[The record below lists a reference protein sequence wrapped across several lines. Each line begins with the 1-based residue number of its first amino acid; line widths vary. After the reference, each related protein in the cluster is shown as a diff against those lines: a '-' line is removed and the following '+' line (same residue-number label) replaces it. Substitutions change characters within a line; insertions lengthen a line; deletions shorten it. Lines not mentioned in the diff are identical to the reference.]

1 MHSIHYNNSIAII
14 AFCFAVLITLLTLW
28 FIIELKRER
37 TDLADLAFTYD
48 DASQKSIY
56 ESSVRAL
63 LRDTERERKE
73 LNALTEGHDPVEV
86 IRMLED
92 MAKRTGVTLLV
103 EAVSPGGVS
112 SDDPSLSSFLI
123 IVRVTSAFDKIHH
136 FISLVSSLQFPSYVE
151 KAKIEKIEK
160 TWQANIVLRV
170 FTHES
175 I

>member
-1 MHSIHYNNSIAII
+1 MPSIHYNNSIAVI
-14 AFCFAVLITLLTLW
+14 AFFCAVCITLLTLW
-28 FIIELKRER
+28 FIVELRSER
-37 TDLADLAFTYD
+37 KALADLAFAYD

-63 LRDTERERKE
+63 LRDTEHERKE
-73 LNALTEGHDPVEV
+73 LKALTGGHDPVEI
-86 IRMLED
+86 IRTLED
-92 MAKRTGVTLLV
+92 IAKRTGVTLSV

-112 SDDPSLSSFLI
+112 SDDPSLSSFLV
-123 IVRVTSAFDKIHH
+123 IVRVTAEFDKMHH
-136 FISLVSSLQFPSYVE
+136 FISLVSSLPFPSYVE

-160 TWQANIVLRV
+160 VWQANIILRV